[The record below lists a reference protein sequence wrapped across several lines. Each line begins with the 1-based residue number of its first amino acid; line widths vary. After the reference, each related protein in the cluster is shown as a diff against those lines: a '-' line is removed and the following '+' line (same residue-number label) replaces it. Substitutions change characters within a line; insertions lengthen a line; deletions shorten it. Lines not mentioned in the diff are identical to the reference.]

1 MLNRGFLDCLFFQ
14 VFQQRSWDFLGV
26 FSTLFKSG
34 RGSFAVFAVLFFFF
48 FFFLEKAK
56 KLVNLLLPSL
66 LLLFFFFLCEWIF
79 FFFTQMR
86 TNHVFVLAGKHN
98 VSGSD
103 FPVLSGE
110 HCGCLPPSLNCSTGI
125 TAWLCNRPPWQKH
138 WVFHGQHAGKLVW
151 LLVAGFLAALAEQL
165 GFIKND

>member
-14 VFQQRSWDFLGV
+14 VFQQRSWDFLGFFPHYLKV
-26 FSTLFKSG
+26 EEGVLQFLL
-34 RGSFAVFAVLFFFF
+34 SFAFFFF
-48 FFFLEKAK
+48 FRKSKETCKSFTSWGFFG
-56 KLVNLLLPSL
+56 
-66 LLLFFFFLCEWIF
+66 FFFLCEWIFF